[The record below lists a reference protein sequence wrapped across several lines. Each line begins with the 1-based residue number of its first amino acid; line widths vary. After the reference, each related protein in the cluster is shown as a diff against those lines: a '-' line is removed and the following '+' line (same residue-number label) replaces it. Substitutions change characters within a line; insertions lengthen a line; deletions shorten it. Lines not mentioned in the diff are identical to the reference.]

1 MARRTWIGIS
11 SAALAAVVTGA
22 LTTPLWAAA
31 PVVMPSSSSEGE
43 VDPIAPDDPRCAD
56 GHGTATTAPA
66 EMPPPG
72 AVTQT
77 ITVTVPRTAI
87 VSLDADGSVVAAMT
101 NTGCPPREGD
111 EFWVRHAGAAELE
124 PASWWTFR
132 THRWQGDFSRPG
144 LVVAQLGD

>member
-11 SAALAAVVTGA
+11 SAALAAITTGA

-31 PVVMPSSSSEGE
+31 PVVVPSSSSDGEGE
-43 VDPIAPDDPRCAD
+43 PIASDDPRCTD
-56 GHGTATTAPA
+56 GRGPATTATT
-66 EMPPPG
+66 EVPPPG

-101 NTGCPPREGD
+101 NTGCPPSEGD
-111 EFWVRHAGAAELE
+111 EFWVRRAGAAEIE
-124 PASWWTFR
+124 PASWVTFR
-132 THRWQGDFSRPG
+132 THRWQGDFSQSG
-144 LVVAQLGD
+144 VVVSQLGD